1 MCSQGRSVL
10 LAPRGPQDSGVKRGL
25 VAQTQVCSSLSCQE
39 WVSPGHGAGLNAS
52 TGPVQSSLEGLW
64 RRKPLCRQEVK
75 GPRAT
80 HCVPPAA
87 CVSPV
92 VWTQHPGCTSDT

>member
-64 RRKPLCRQEVK
+64 RREAFVSSGSEGAMGHTLCATCGLCLACRLDSA
-75 GPRAT
+75 PRL
-80 HCVPPAA
+80 HV
-87 CVSPV
+87 
-92 VWTQHPGCTSDT
+92 